1 MKIQG
6 IAGMTADQ
14 LNFELKRG
22 GRFVIF
28 PYCVSLLLV
37 TLRRPSPIYSLRG
50 GESSIIK
57 GLPFTLLSLVAG
69 WGDSLGTHLHG
80 AVGLSQPARRQERH
94 FGSSRLAQ

>member
-6 IAGMTADQ
+6 IAGMTVDQ

-57 GLPFTLLSLVAG
+57 GLTFTLLSLVAG
-69 WGDSLGTHLHG
+69 WGAFPGDPSTRCSRSLPTCSVAG
-80 AVGLSQPARRQERH
+80 ASLRK
-94 FGSSRLAQ
+94 